1 LHYYEKKHIE
11 QHKQTIG
18 KIKMKPQ
25 EIEDLSFKIIE
36 QEAGEHRFNKEQWP
50 IVRRMI
56 HTSADFEYLDS
67 IRFSNGAV
75 KNGVQ
80 AIQNGCKIFT
90 DTNMARVGIRKK
102 ETALFGCNVTCLIAD
117 KSVAQKAKQEGTTRA
132 VKAVDMACDQIKNG
146 IYVVGNAPTALLRLI
161 ELIKAKKANPA
172 LIIGFPVGFVNAAES
187 KDELMATDFSYITN
201 KGRKGGSN
209 IAASIVNALAIMA
222 AKTAAK

>member
-1 LHYYEKKHIE
+1 
-11 QHKQTIG
+11 
-18 KIKMKPQ
+18 MKPQ

-36 QEAGEHRFNKEQWP
+36 QEAGDHDFGEDQWP

-56 HTSADFEYLDS
+56 HTSADFEYINS
-67 IRFSNGAV
+67 IRFYPDAV
-75 KNGVQ
+75 QKGVA
-80 AIQNGCKIFT
+80 AIQRGCQIIT

-102 ETALFGCNVTCLIAD
+102 EIREFGGRVSCLIAD
-117 KSVAQKAKQEGTTRA
+117 QAIAKMAKESGTTRA
-132 VKAVDMACDQIKNG
+132 LAAVDMACDQMKDG

-161 ELIKAKKANPA
+161 ELIKDKKASPA

-187 KDELMATDFSYITN
+187 KDELMALDFPYITN

-222 AKTAAK
+222 VEQK

>member
-1 LHYYEKKHIE
+1 V
-11 QHKQTIG
+11 
-18 KIKMKPQ
+18 KPQ

-36 QEAGEHRFNKEQWP
+36 QEAGAHGFSGDQWP

-56 HTSADFEYLDS
+56 HTSADFEYLNT
-67 IRFSNGAV
+67 IRFYPDAV
-75 KNGVQ
+75 QRGIN
-80 AIQNGCKIFT
+80 AIQKGCQIIT

-102 ETALFGCNVTCLIAD
+102 EIHEFGGKISCLMAD
-117 KSVAQKAKQEGTTRA
+117 QDVAKKAKAFGTTRA
-132 VKAVDMACDQIKNG
+132 LAAVDMACDQMKDG

-161 ELIKAKKANPA
+161 ELIRDKKASPA

-187 KDELMATDFSYITN
+187 KKELMSLDFPYITN

-222 AKTAAK
+222 VEQK